1 MKKWMLP
8 LLCVSLAGC
17 SLGGH
22 HEAAYTRPLSAEQT
36 TLLRQNDLL
45 QAKLLVLGGS
55 EEQLK
60 LADALLLRNGG
71 TSADGEVEFYRAV
84 IAIKQGPQTDDV
96 LELLNASADHRYPL
110 AYALLYR
117 MYTDPFLVP
126 EADPIQA
133 QTYKSAYGEL
143 AVAKSGYPSFDKAV
157 EVTRQLAP

>member
-22 HEAAYTRPLSAEQT
+22 HEAADTRPLRADQT

-96 LELLNASADHRYPL
+96 LELLNASADHRFPL
-110 AYALLYR
+110 AYAPLCRLY
-117 MYTDPFLVP
+117 PVPLLVP